1 MQISLCMIVKN
12 EQRVLPALLEEVRDF
27 FDEIIVVDNGS
38 TDRTREIL
46 SHFDVITIVRENAE
60 EHPYEADL
68 RNAGIALATNP
79 WVLILD
85 ADERVS
91 REGLAR
97 LRDMEPEAGTDGY
110 FLRWDT
116 YSGGE
121 VIEDYK
127 LALIRSDARFVGAV
141 HANVQPHF
149 RRHHRLA
156 RWSNALRIE
165 HRPDPSRLAAKA
177 LLRERA
183 LRRALKDDPDNVR
196 CLWFLGYGRLGQN
209 RLEDALEYLGSAG
222 ASRSTLFPVECL
234 NSMLMRAEA
243 LARLGRRDEALREVE
258 AAADFFE
265 RVRNDFEVAVNFRL
279 ERWLRSAALHYADD
293 TAPLHAY
300 RFPYLY

>member
-1 MQISLCMIVKN
+1 MCARRRRSAVAEMRLHVNATRVRRRSEPRCPDAYRGASPRASHARSRRRSTTPRGSDEREPELRARKKRTFSAFGRPITTRSHATARARSSVQISLCMIVKN

-156 RWSNALRIE
+156 RGSNALRIE

-209 RLEDALEYLGSAG
+209 RLE
-222 ASRSTLFPVECL
+222 
-234 NSMLMRAEA
+234 
-243 LARLGRRDEALREVE
+243 
-258 AAADFFE
+258 
-265 RVRNDFEVAVNFRL
+265 
-279 ERWLRSAALHYADD
+279 
-293 TAPLHAY
+293 
-300 RFPYLY
+300 